1 MGSLVD
7 EKRLLLKVPERCR
20 MGTLSAEKD
29 MVRGWVCVYV
39 YVYVYVYMYVYMCVY
54 GLSFP

>member
-1 MGSLVD
+1 MD